1 MKKKQQG
8 FRKRILLGTTLF
20 IVIITLLSLAVVYYW
35 SFYHFSHLFEDRVID
50 AYTFQKNQEL
60 GVENE
65 WILGI
70 TTNSI
75 DVVESVHGENTARE
89 IQQKA
94 LTQEEVTKLYRDTI
108 DQKHLLYT
116 IELDTKD
123 GETLY
128 KYSVLKDIYA
138 EKFPQIALFLVVFAF
153 IVAIISIIYS
163 NSLSRELYS
172 GIHRLREYSK
182 RIAEGKKTEPIN
194 IQTGDQEFQA
204 LAEDLEIMR
213 RALEK
218 NDEVRQNA
226 LQYISHEMKTPIMI
240 IEGYASSAQDG
251 FYPKGTLDD
260 SLKTILMQTNRM
272 KQRVQDLLTIVHLD
286 SLEMPDDLED
296 IPLLSCVKETILLLD
311 KDIQTKTLIIDIK
324 EDLCVRGSR
333 QHMMI
338 LLENLISNQ
347 IKYSESVL
355 SISQED
361 APKSTIIRFYNDGPQ
376 IPEGIRQDLFKPFVK
391 GSAKGSGLGLP
402 ICRGIMKRIGGDI
415 RLEDTPTGTVFLLE
429 FPKNISLG
437 HPEP

>member
-123 GETLY
+123 GEMLY

-138 EKFPQIALFLVVFAF
+138 EKFPQIALCLLVFAF

-213 RALEK
+213 QALEK

-296 IPLLSCVKETILLLD
+296 ILLLPCVKEIILLLD
-311 KDIQTKTLIIDIK
+311 KDLQTKTLTIDIK

-347 IKYSESVL
+347 IKYSETVI
-355 SISQED
+355 SISQEE
-361 APKSTIIRFYNDGPQ
+361 ALKSTIIRFYNDGPQ

-402 ICRGIMKRIGGDI
+402 ICRGIMKQIGGDI

-429 FPKNISLG
+429 FPKHISLG

>member
-1 MKKKQQG
+1 M
-8 FRKRILLGTTLF
+8 
-20 IVIITLLSLAVVYYW
+20 IITLLSLAVVYYW

-60 GVENE
+60 GVKNE

-75 DVVESVHGENTARE
+75 DVVESIHGEDTARE
-89 IQQKA
+89 IQQNA
-94 LTQEEVTKLYRDTI
+94 LSQEEVTKLYRDTI

-123 GETLY
+123 GETVY

-138 EKFPQIALFLVVFAF
+138 EKFPQIAIFLMIFAFLVAM
-153 IVAIISIIYS
+153 ISIIYS

-172 GIHRLREYSK
+172 GIHRLRGYSK
-182 RIAEGKKTEPIN
+182 RIAQGKATEPIN
-194 IQTGDQEFQA
+194 IQTGDREFQA

-213 RALEK
+213 RVLEK
-218 NDEVRQNA
+218 NNEERQNA

-240 IEGYASSAQDG
+240 IEGYATSARDG

-260 SLKTILMQTNRM
+260 SLETILMQTHRM

-286 SLEMPDDLED
+286 SLVTPDDLED
-296 IPLLSCVKETILLLD
+296 IQLLPCIQETILLMNQDLQE
-311 KDIQTKTLIIDIK
+311 KDLTIEIPEELYI
-324 EDLCVRGSR
+324 RGSR
-333 QHMMI
+333 QHIMI
-338 LLENLISNQ
+338 LLENLVSNQ
-347 IKYSESVL
+347 IKYSEKVL
-355 SISQED
+355 SITQED
-361 APKSTIIRFYNDGPQ
+361 TTEKTILRFYNDGPQ

-402 ICRGIMKRIGGDI
+402 ICRGIMKQIGGDI
-415 RLEDTPTGTVFLLE
+415 RLEDSTIGTVFLLE
-429 FPKNISLG
+429 FSKQTVSVHAKP
-437 HPEP
+437 

>member
-123 GETLY
+123 GEMLY

-138 EKFPQIALFLVVFAF
+138 EKFPQIALCLLVFAF

-172 GIHRLREYSK
+172 GIH
-182 RIAEGKKTEPIN
+182 P
-194 IQTGDQEFQA
+194 
-204 LAEDLEIMR
+204 
-213 RALEK
+213 
-218 NDEVRQNA
+218 
-226 LQYISHEMKTPIMI
+226 LQ
-240 IEGYASSAQDG
+240 
-251 FYPKGTLDD
+251 
-260 SLKTILMQTNRM
+260 
-272 KQRVQDLLTIVHLD
+272 
-286 SLEMPDDLED
+286 
-296 IPLLSCVKETILLLD
+296 
-311 KDIQTKTLIIDIK
+311 
-324 EDLCVRGSR
+324 
-333 QHMMI
+333 
-338 LLENLISNQ
+338 
-347 IKYSESVL
+347 
-355 SISQED
+355 
-361 APKSTIIRFYNDGPQ
+361 
-376 IPEGIRQDLFKPFVK
+376 
-391 GSAKGSGLGLP
+391 
-402 ICRGIMKRIGGDI
+402 
-415 RLEDTPTGTVFLLE
+415 
-429 FPKNISLG
+429 
-437 HPEP
+437 